1 MLTMVKI
8 FILFICFIYI
18 VRQLKHLT
26 KCFKSAVQMDWHA
39 EKI

>member
-8 FILFICFIYI
+8 FIFFIYI

-26 KCFKSAVQMDWHA
+26 KCFKSAVQRDWHA